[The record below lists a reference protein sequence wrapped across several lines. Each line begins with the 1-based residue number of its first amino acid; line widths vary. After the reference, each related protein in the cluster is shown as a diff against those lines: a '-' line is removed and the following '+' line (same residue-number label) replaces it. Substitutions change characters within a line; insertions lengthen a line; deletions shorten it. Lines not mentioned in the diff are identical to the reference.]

1 MKTFFALTK
10 RNIKVFFR
18 DKGMFFTSLITP
30 AILLVLYV
38 TFLAK
43 VYRES
48 FTAALPDGIIVSE
61 KLINGMVAGELVT
74 SLLAVS
80 CVTVA
85 FCSNLLMVMDRVSG
99 ARKDFLV
106 SPTSKSTIAAAYF
119 SGSLVTT
126 LIVTYAATTACL
138 VYVAAQGWYMSV
150 GDVFLVLSDVFLLT
164 TFGTALSSVVNV
176 FLKTQGQA
184 SGVGTIVSAGYGFI
198 CGAYMPISS
207 FGKGLQ
213 NLMSLLPGTYG
224 TALMRN
230 HALRGVCEEMSA
242 QGFPDEI
249 VEAIRDGVDC
259 NIYFFGNKVSIGA
272 MYGVLLGAIFVLIAV
287 YVLINYF
294 ASKTHKSFEDVV
306 KKKNGCKNNKRH

>member
-10 RNIKVFFR
+10 RNIKIFFK

-30 AILLVLYV
+30 VILLVLYV

-48 FTAALPDGIIVSE
+48 FASALPDGFGVPE
-61 KLINGMVAGELVT
+61 KLIDGMVGAELIT

-85 FCSNLLMVMDRVSG
+85 FCSNLLMVNDKLSG
-99 ARKDFLV
+99 ARKDFLI
-106 SPTSKSTIAAAYF
+106 SPAKKSTIAAAYF
-119 SGSLVTT
+119 AGSLLTT
-126 LIVTYAATTACL
+126 LIVTYVATAACL
-138 VYVAAQGWYMSV
+138 VYVATQGWYMSV
-150 GDVFLVLSDVFLLT
+150 CDVFLLLLDVFLIT
-164 TFGTALSSVVNV
+164 SFGTALSSVVNV

-213 NLMSLLPGTYG
+213 NFISLLPGTYG

-230 HALRGVCEEMSA
+230 HALRGVYEEMSA
-242 QGFPDEI
+242 QGFPSEA
-249 VEAIRDGVDC
+249 VEMVKDSVDC
-259 NIYFFGNKVSIGA
+259 NVYFFGDKVSTGA
-272 MYGVLLGAIFVLIAV
+272 MYGVLIGAIVVFVAA
-287 YVLINYF
+287 YVLINF
-294 ASKTHKSFEDVV
+294 FESKAHKSFEDVMRKNKH
-306 KKKNGCKNNKRH
+306 KKA

>member
-10 RNIKVFFR
+10 RNIKIFFK

-30 AILLVLYV
+30 VILLVLYV

-48 FTAALPDGIIVSE
+48 FASALPDGFGVPE
-61 KLINGMVAGELVT
+61 KLINGMVGAELIT

-85 FCSNLLMVMDRVSG
+85 FCSNLLMVNDKLSG
-99 ARKDFLV
+99 ARKDFLI
-106 SPTSKSTIAAAYF
+106 SPAKKSTIAAAYF
-119 SGSLVTT
+119 AGSLLTT
-126 LIVTYAATTACL
+126 LIVTYVATAACL
-138 VYVAAQGWYMSV
+138 VYVATQGWYMSV
-150 GDVFLVLSDVFLLT
+150 CDVFLLLLDVFLIT
-164 TFGTALSSVVNV
+164 SFGTALSSVVNV

-213 NLMSLLPGTYG
+213 NFISLLPGTYG

-230 HALRGVCEEMSA
+230 HALRGVYEEMSA
-242 QGFPDEI
+242 QGFPSEA
-249 VEAIRDGVDC
+249 VEMVKDSVDC
-259 NIYFFGNKVSIGA
+259 NIYFFGDKVSTGA
-272 MYGVLLGAIFVLIAV
+272 MYGVLIGAIVVFVAA
-287 YVLINYF
+287 YVLINF
-294 ASKTHKSFEDVV
+294 FESKAHKSFEDVMRKNKH
-306 KKKNGCKNNKRH
+306 KKA

>member
-10 RNIKVFFR
+10 RNIKIFFK

-30 AILLVLYV
+30 VILLVLYV

-48 FTAALPDGIIVSE
+48 FASALPDGVSVPE
-61 KLINGMVAGELVT
+61 KLINGMVAGELVS
-74 SLLAVS
+74 SLLAVC

-85 FCSNLLMVMDRVSG
+85 FCSNLLMVNDKITG
-99 ARKDFLV
+99 ARKDFLI
-106 SPTSKSTIAAAYF
+106 SPTKKSTIAAAYF
-119 SGSLVTT
+119 SGSLLTT
-126 LIVTYAATTACL
+126 LIVTYVATAACL
-138 VYVAAQGWYMSV
+138 VYVAVQGWYMSV
-150 GDVFLVLSDVFLLT
+150 GDVFLLLADVFIVT
-164 TFGTALSSVVNV
+164 SFGTALSSVVNV

-213 NLMSLLPGTYG
+213 NFISLLPGTYG

-230 HALRGVCEEMSA
+230 HALRGVYNEMSE
-242 QGFPDEI
+242 QGFPREV
-249 VEAIRDGVDC
+249 VEAIKDSVDC
-259 NIYFFGNKVSIGA
+259 NLYFFGDKVSQGA
-272 MYGVLLGAIFVLIAV
+272 MYGVMTGAIVVFVAA
-287 YVLINYF
+287 YVLINLYQ
-294 ASKTHKSFEDVV
+294 SKAHKSFEDVV
-306 KKKNGCKNNKRH
+306 RKNKRKKA

>member
-10 RNIKVFFR
+10 RNIKIFFK

-30 AILLVLYV
+30 VILLVLYV

-48 FTAALPDGIIVSE
+48 FASALPDGFGVPE
-61 KLINGMVAGELVT
+61 KLINGMVGAELIT

-85 FCSNLLMVMDRVSG
+85 FCSNLLMVNDKLSG
-99 ARKDFLV
+99 ARKDFLI
-106 SPTSKSTIAAAYF
+106 SPAKKSTIAAAYF
-119 SGSLVTT
+119 AGSLLTT
-126 LIVTYAATTACL
+126 LIVTYVATAACL
-138 VYVAAQGWYMSV
+138 VYVAVQGWYMSV
-150 GDVFLVLSDVFLLT
+150 GDVFLLLLDVFLIT
-164 TFGTALSSVVNV
+164 SFGTALSSVVNV

-213 NLMSLLPGTYG
+213 NFISLLPGTYG

-230 HALRGVCEEMSA
+230 HALRGVYEEMSA
-242 QGFPDEI
+242 QGFPSEV
-249 VEAIRDGVDC
+249 VEAIKDSVDC
-259 NIYFFGNKVSIGA
+259 NIYFFGDKVSTGA
-272 MYGVLLGAIFVLIAV
+272 MYGVLIGTIVVFVTA
-287 YVLINYF
+287 YVLINF
-294 ASKTHKSFEDVV
+294 FESKAHKSFEDVMR
-306 KKKNGCKNNKRH
+306 KNKRKKA

>member
-1 MKTFFALTK
+1 
-10 RNIKVFFR
+10 
-18 DKGMFFTSLITP
+18 MFFTSLITP
-30 AILLVLYV
+30 VILLVLYV

-48 FTAALPDGIIVSE
+48 FASALPEGISVPE

-85 FCSNLLMVMDRVSG
+85 FCSNLLMVNDKITG
-99 ARKDFLV
+99 ARKDFLI
-106 SPTSKSTIAAAYF
+106 SPAKKSTIAAAYF
-119 SGSLVTT
+119 SGSLLTT
-126 LIVTYAATTACL
+126 LIVTYVATAACL
-138 VYVAAQGWYMSV
+138 VYVAVQGWYMSV
-150 GDVFLVLSDVFLLT
+150 GDVFLLLADVFLVT
-164 TFGTALSSVVNV
+164 AFGTALSSVVNV

-213 NLMSLLPGTYG
+213 NFISLLPGTYG

-230 HALRGVCEEMSA
+230 HALRGVYEEMSA
-242 QGFPDEI
+242 QGFPDEV
-249 VEAIRDGVDC
+249 VEAIKDSVDC
-259 NIYFFGNKVSIGA
+259 NLYFFGDKVSQGA
-272 MYGVLLGAIFVLIAV
+272 MYGVVAGAIAVFVAA
-287 YVLINYF
+287 YVLINLYQGK
-294 ASKTHKSFEDVV
+294 AHKSFEDVV
-306 KKKNGCKNNKRH
+306 KKKRIKGNKKEN

>member
-10 RNIKVFFR
+10 RNIKIFFK

-30 AILLVLYV
+30 VILLILYV

-48 FTAALPDGIIVSE
+48 FASALPDGFSAPE
-61 KLINGMVAGELVT
+61 KLINGMVGAELIT

-85 FCSNLLMVMDRVSG
+85 FCSNLLMVNDKLSG
-99 ARKDFLV
+99 ARKDFLI
-106 SPTSKSTIAAAYF
+106 SPAKKSTIAAAYF
-119 SGSLVTT
+119 AGSLLTT
-126 LIVTYAATTACL
+126 LIVTYVATAACL
-138 VYVAAQGWYMSV
+138 VYVAVQGWYMSV
-150 GDVFLVLSDVFLLT
+150 GDVFLLLLDVFLIT
-164 TFGTALSSVVNV
+164 SFGTALSSVVNV

-213 NLMSLLPGTYG
+213 NFISLLPGTYG

-230 HALRGVCEEMSA
+230 HALRGVYEEMSA
-242 QGFPDEI
+242 QGFPSEV
-249 VEAIRDGVDC
+249 VEAIKDSVDC
-259 NIYFFGNKVSIGA
+259 NIYFFGDKVSTGA
-272 MYGVLLGAIFVLIAV
+272 MYCVLIGAIVVFVAA
-287 YVLINYF
+287 YVLINF
-294 ASKTHKSFEDVV
+294 FESKAHKSFEDVMR
-306 KKKNGCKNNKRH
+306 KNKRKKA

>member
-10 RNIKVFFR
+10 RNIKIFFK

-30 AILLVLYV
+30 VILLVLYV

-43 VYRES
+43 VYRDS
-48 FTAALPDGIIVSE
+48 FTSALPDGFGVPE
-61 KLINGMVAGELVT
+61 KLVNGMVGAELIT

-85 FCSNLLMVMDRVSG
+85 FCSNLLMVNDKLSG
-99 ARKDFLV
+99 ARKDFLI
-106 SPTSKSTIAAAYF
+106 SPAKKSTIAAAYF
-119 SGSLVTT
+119 AGSLLTT
-126 LIVTYAATTACL
+126 LIVTYVATAACF
-138 VYVAAQGWYMSV
+138 VYVAIQGWYMSV
-150 GDVFLVLSDVFLLT
+150 GDVFLMLLDVFLIT
-164 TFGTALSSVVNV
+164 SFGTALSSVVNV

-213 NLMSLLPGTYG
+213 NFISLLPGTYG

-230 HALRGVCEEMSA
+230 HALNGVYKEMSA
-242 QGFPDEI
+242 QGFPSEV
-249 VEAIRDGVDC
+249 VEAIKDSVDC
-259 NIYFFGNKVSIGA
+259 NIYFFGDKVSTGA
-272 MYGVLLGAIFVLIAV
+272 MYGVLIGAIVVFVAA
-287 YVLINYF
+287 YVLINF
-294 ASKTHKSFEDVV
+294 FGSKAHKSFEDVMRR
-306 KKKNGCKNNKRH
+306 NKRKKA

>member
-10 RNIKVFFR
+10 RNIKIFFK

-30 AILLVLYV
+30 VILLVLYV

-48 FTAALPDGIIVSE
+48 FASALPDGFGVPE
-61 KLINGMVAGELVT
+61 KLINGMVGAELIT

-85 FCSNLLMVMDRVSG
+85 FCSNLLMVNDKLSG
-99 ARKDFLV
+99 ARKDFLI
-106 SPTSKSTIAAAYF
+106 SPAKKSTIAAAYF
-119 SGSLVTT
+119 AGSLLTT
-126 LIVTYAATTACL
+126 LIVTYVATAACL
-138 VYVAAQGWYMSV
+138 VYVAVQGWYMSV
-150 GDVFLVLSDVFLLT
+150 GDVFLLLLDVFLIT
-164 TFGTALSSVVNV
+164 SFGTALSSVVNV

-213 NLMSLLPGTYG
+213 NFISLLPGTYG

-230 HALRGVCEEMSA
+230 HALRGVYEEMSA
-242 QGFPDEI
+242 QGFPSEV
-249 VEAIRDGVDC
+249 VEMVKDSVDC
-259 NIYFFGNKVSIGA
+259 NIYFFGDKVSTGA
-272 MYGVLLGAIFVLIAV
+272 MYGVLIGAIVVFVAA
-287 YVLINYF
+287 YVLINF
-294 ASKTHKSFEDVV
+294 FESKAHKSFEDVMR
-306 KKKNGCKNNKRH
+306 KNKRKKA

>member
-1 MKTFFALTK
+1 MKTFFALTN
-10 RNIKVFFR
+10 RNIKIFFK

-30 AILLVLYV
+30 VILLVLYV

-48 FTAALPDGIIVSE
+48 FASALPDGFSVPE
-61 KLINGMVAGELVT
+61 KLINGMVGAELIT

-85 FCSNLLMVMDRVSG
+85 FCSNLLMVNDKLSG
-99 ARKDFLV
+99 ARKDFLI
-106 SPTSKSTIAAAYF
+106 SPAKKSTIAAAYF
-119 SGSLVTT
+119 AGSLLTT
-126 LIVTYAATTACL
+126 LIVTYVATAACL
-138 VYVAAQGWYMSV
+138 VYVATQGWYMSV
-150 GDVFLVLSDVFLLT
+150 CDVFLLLLDVFLIT
-164 TFGTALSSVVNV
+164 SFGTALSSVVNV

-213 NLMSLLPGTYG
+213 NFISLLPGTYG

-230 HALRGVCEEMSA
+230 HALRGVYEEMSA
-242 QGFPDEI
+242 QGFPSEV
-249 VEAIRDGVDC
+249 VEMVKDSVDC
-259 NIYFFGNKVSIGA
+259 NIYFFGDKVSTGA
-272 MYGVLLGAIFVLIAV
+272 MYGVLIGAIVVLVAA
-287 YVLINYF
+287 YVLINF
-294 ASKTHKSFEDVV
+294 FESKARKSFEDVMR
-306 KKKNGCKNNKRH
+306 KNNRKKA

>member
-10 RNIKVFFR
+10 RNIKIFFK

-30 AILLVLYV
+30 VILLVLYV

-48 FTAALPDGIIVSE
+48 FASALPEGISVPE

-85 FCSNLLMVMDRVSG
+85 FCSNLLMVNDKITG
-99 ARKDFLV
+99 ARKDFLI
-106 SPTSKSTIAAAYF
+106 SPAKKSTIAAAYF
-119 SGSLVTT
+119 SGSLLTT
-126 LIVTYAATTACL
+126 LIVTYVATAACL
-138 VYVAAQGWYMSV
+138 VYVAVQGWYMSV
-150 GDVFLVLSDVFLLT
+150 GDVFLLLADVFLVT
-164 TFGTALSSVVNV
+164 AFGTALSSVVNV

-213 NLMSLLPGTYG
+213 NFISLLPGTYG

-230 HALRGVCEEMSA
+230 HALRGVYEEMSA
-242 QGFPDEI
+242 QGFPSEV
-249 VEAIRDGVDC
+249 VEMVKDSVDC
-259 NIYFFGNKVSIGA
+259 NLYFFGDKVSQGA
-272 MYGVLLGAIFVLIAV
+272 MYGVVAGAIAVFVAA
-287 YVLINYF
+287 YVLINLYQGK
-294 ASKTHKSFEDVV
+294 AHKSFEDVV
-306 KKKNGCKNNKRH
+306 KKKRIKGNKKEN

>member
-10 RNIKVFFR
+10 RNIKIFFK

-30 AILLVLYV
+30 VILLVLYV

-48 FTAALPDGIIVSE
+48 FAAALPDGFGVPE
-61 KLINGMVAGELVT
+61 KLIDGMVGAELIT

-85 FCSNLLMVMDRVSG
+85 FCSNLLMVNDKLSG
-99 ARKDFLV
+99 ARKDFLI
-106 SPTSKSTIAAAYF
+106 SPAKKSTIAAAYF
-119 SGSLVTT
+119 AGSLLTT
-126 LIVTYAATTACL
+126 LIVTYVATAACL
-138 VYVAAQGWYMSV
+138 VYVATQGWYMSV
-150 GDVFLVLSDVFLLT
+150 CDVFLLLLDVFLIT
-164 TFGTALSSVVNV
+164 SFGTALSSVVNV

-213 NLMSLLPGTYG
+213 NFISLLPGTYG

-230 HALRGVCEEMSA
+230 HALRGVYEEMSA
-242 QGFPDEI
+242 QGFPSEA
-249 VEAIRDGVDC
+249 VEMVKDSVDC
-259 NIYFFGNKVSIGA
+259 NVYFFGDKVSTGA
-272 MYGVLLGAIFVLIAV
+272 MYGVLIGAIVVFVAA
-287 YVLINYF
+287 YVFINF
-294 ASKTHKSFEDVV
+294 FESKAHKSFEDVMR
-306 KKKNGCKNNKRH
+306 KNKRKKA

>member
-10 RNIKVFFR
+10 RNIKIFFK

-30 AILLVLYV
+30 VILLVLYV

-43 VYRES
+43 VYRDS
-48 FTAALPDGIIVSE
+48 FASALPEGISVSE

-85 FCSNLLMVMDRVSG
+85 FCSNLLMVNDKITG
-99 ARKDFLV
+99 ARKDFLI
-106 SPTSKSTIAAAYF
+106 SPAKKSTIAAAYF
-119 SGSLVTT
+119 SGSLLTT
-126 LIVTYAATTACL
+126 LIVTYVATAACL
-138 VYVAAQGWYMSV
+138 VYVAVQGWYMSV
-150 GDVFLVLSDVFLLT
+150 GDVFLLLADVFLVT
-164 TFGTALSSVVNV
+164 AFGTALSSVVNV

-213 NLMSLLPGTYG
+213 NFISLLPGTYG

-230 HALRGVCEEMSA
+230 HALRGVYEEMSA
-242 QGFPDEI
+242 QGFPSEV
-249 VEAIRDGVDC
+249 VEMVKDSVDC
-259 NIYFFGNKVSIGA
+259 NLYFFGDKVSQGA
-272 MYGVLLGAIFVLIAV
+272 MYGVVAGAIAVFVAA
-287 YVLINYF
+287 YVLINLYQGK
-294 ASKTHKSFEDVV
+294 AHKSFEDVV
-306 KKKNGCKNNKRH
+306 KKKRIKGNKKEN